1 MELPTGSSRAG
12 PAPPAASSSS
22 PTSSSSSS
30 SLSAA
35 SLESLREPI
44 LRILRSSDLAS
55 ISAKKVR
62 TALEERE
69 GALMR
74 RIGFQPASKEHK
86 SAVDG
91 VTKRCF
97 DVISAD
103 GGSSQ
108 ASVKAEE
115 GDVKPRS
122 ATSAGGGG
130 GGGGGGGLALPG
142 LGGVPGSHST
152 PSSSGTATGNGG
164 GARLPPQPRPPS
176 VGSSS
181 AANGAKKK
189 RRADDVVSS
198 EEEDAESA
206 AAAARRSKSS
216 KSSGATAAGTA
227 KKKKK
232 KAKGAD
238 DGEKKAPNPNNPFN
252 RPLRLSKE
260 LSQVCQGE
268 VMPRFEVTKKLW
280 QYIKGNELQNP
291 ENKRQILCDP
301 TLKSLFGKS
310 TVDSFEMSKLIGP
323 HLTKIETKEE

>member
-1 MELPTGSSRAG
+1 
-12 PAPPAASSSS
+12 
-22 PTSSSSSS
+22 
-30 SLSAA
+30 
-35 SLESLREPI
+35 
-44 LRILRSSDLAS
+44 
-55 ISAKKVR
+55 
-62 TALEERE
+62 
-69 GALMR
+69 MR

-97 DVISAD
+97 DVISAE
-103 GGSSQ
+103 GGSGGGGGGSQ

-122 ATSAGGGG
+122 ATSAG

-216 KSSGATAAGTA
+216 KNSGATAAATA

-232 KAKGAD
+232 KAKGAE

-268 VMPRFEVTKKLW
+268 VVSASLCFPLRQLARQLMA
-280 QYIKGNELQNP
+280 LQIRCRGSKSQRSCGSTSR
-291 ENKRQILCDP
+291 ETSYRIQKTSARSVLSHAVKRPPLAAGV
-301 TLKSLFGKS
+301 KS
-310 TVDSFEMSKLIGP
+310 
-323 HLTKIETKEE
+323 